1 MNRSKEPILHKF
13 CKKYDGNQDLN
24 IITLLVQKG
33 VNINKV
39 DCELITCLHYACE
52 NGSIPLVIKLL
63 DNNADITKKD
73 IYDNTILHYT
83 CGYNN
88 LDLLKYLLNKY
99 KNFNITQKNDSD
111 YTVLHYACDFNNY
124 EMVKIILDYDSSII
138 NCKTKFGKNALQLTN
153 NKDIINLI
161 ESYTIS
167 NDENISCNIDN
178 LIITK
183 KQKF

>member
-1 MNRSKEPILHKF
+1 MNRFKEPILHKF

-39 DCELITCLHYACE
+39 DFEQITCLHYACE
-52 NGSIPLVIKLL
+52 NGSIPLVDRLL
-63 DNNADITKKD
+63 ENNADITKKD

-88 LDLLKYLLNKY
+88 LDLLKYLLNKF
-99 KNFNITQKNDSD
+99 KNLDIKCKNDSD
-111 YTVLHYACDFNNY
+111 YTILHYACDFNNY
-124 EMVKIILDYDSSII
+124 EMVKLILDHDSSII
-138 NCKTKFGKNALQLTN
+138 NWKTKFSKNALELTN
-153 NKDIINLI
+153 DKDIINLLENYSI
-161 ESYTIS
+161 L
-167 NDENISCNIDN
+167 NDENVSSNNIDN
-178 LIITK
+178 LIKK